1 MRVVV
6 LGRTPGRT
14 QAVRTILGKEDLHE
28 DAECCK
34 HTTEIADRKVRDR
47 NEMKLKL

>member
-14 QAVRTILGKEDLHE
+14 SAVCTVLGLEDLHE
-28 DAECCK
+28 DADCRK
-34 HTTEIADRKVRDR
+34 HTAKIAGREVRDR
-47 NEMKLKL
+47 NEME